1 MSPPTATLPRYPL
14 PSTGSFRSPASS
26 VLRGSWTS
34 QHPSLGLRLS
44 SAVATVLTAVRFV
57 SPPAPA
63 VVLVAWTL
71 VTRPSSP
78 GPIRTE
84 MLGPPRFLP
93 HPLRRAVVYDPGGP
107 DAPHPN
113 GTKDAA
119 FDLCDSLGSHNLRN
133 FGAPYLRPVRSLS
146 TLRSHGCPCTTQDSL
161 PACWLSV
168 GRTGFAPGG
177 FDCPISEMCHLLPWA
192 QALPGAPQIRRANR
206 VGLLHDKHAACFEA
220 RRREREA
227 ENQPGEDSDPPFA
240 RC

>member
-1 MSPPTATLPRYPL
+1 VSPPTATLPRYPL

-146 TLRSHGCPCTTQDSL
+146 TLRSHGCPCATQDSL
-161 PACWLSV
+161 AVRWL
-168 GRTGFAPGG
+168 GLDRMGFNAHQARLPSFRGV
-177 FDCPISEMCHLLPWA
+177 HLLPWT
-192 QALPGAPQIRRANR
+192 QAFPGAP
-206 VGLLHDKHAACFEA
+206 
-220 RRREREA
+220 
-227 ENQPGEDSDPPFA
+227 
-240 RC
+240 